1 MKLDINAVHII
12 AIIVLG
18 AIALTLVL
26 THQTTMIAG
35 IIQFIIGVTGVSFVP
50 AALRA
55 KTPTD
60 AMVDELKAMK
70 DSNTGPVNKE

>member
-18 AIALTLVL
+18 AIAITLVW

-60 AMVDELKAMK
+60 VMVDELKAMK
-70 DSNTGPVNKE
+70 DKNT